1 MNQPYPRAVPKVGDT
16 VVETTH
22 LIGLARHRL
31 GLHKALGTLIEID
44 ESGGEYG
51 KRYLIKSHDPEEG
64 ETWWS
69 NAMIVVVEENVKDHS
84 PIGAV
89 SASNPESNSTA
100 PIG

>member
-22 LIGLARHRL
+22 LLGLARHRL

-44 ESGGEYG
+44 ASGGEYG

-69 NAMIVVVEENVKDHS
+69 NALVVVVEEN
-84 PIGAV
+84 A
-89 SASNPESNSTA
+89 ESCHGRNKT
-100 PIG
+100 